1 MTVDATA
8 DAALDARAAALDA
21 EDPVAGA
28 RDRFLLPD
36 GLVYLDGNSL
46 GALPAGVPDAVA
58 DAVRRQW
65 GQDLIASWNTN
76 GWWQAPVEA
85 GDAVGRL
92 VGAAPG
98 QVLVADSTSVN
109 LFKTTV
115 AALRLRPD
123 RRLVVTDPD
132 SFPTDLYVLDAVA
145 RMTGIEVLRL
155 SPPQVPALLAERGD
169 EVALVSLSQ
178 VDYRTGELWDLPGLT
193 RATHAAGALA
203 MWDLCHTAGVLDPGL
218 DQHEVDL
225 AVGCS
230 YKYLNGGPGAPAF
243 VYVAARHQAAA
254 ENPVSGWIGHATPF
268 MMSGRYEPA
277 DGIRRMAN
285 GTPPMLS
292 LLSLKAALA
301 AFDGLAMADV
311 RAKSLSLT
319 GFFLDCLTALLPD
332 VEVVTP
338 ADPAR
343 RGSQV
348 SLRHPHGYAVIR
360 ALIDHGVVG
369 DFREPDVVRLGFAPL
384 YLRHTD
390 VLTAARTLH
399 RVLTTEAYRDP
410 AYAARTEVT

>member
-1 MTVDATA
+1 MTDEAAA
-8 DAALDARAAALDA
+8 DLAARAAALDA
-21 EDPVAGA
+21 ADPVAAA
-28 RDRFLLPD
+28 RARFLLPD

-46 GALPAGVPDAVA
+46 GALPAGVPDALA
-58 DAVRRQW
+58 DAVTRQW

-109 LFKTTV
+109 IFKATV
-115 AALRLRPD
+115 AALRLRPG
-123 RRLVVTDPD
+123 RRVVVTDPD
-132 SFPTDLYVLDAVA
+132 SFPTDLYVLDGVA
-145 RMTGIEVLRL
+145 RLTGIEVVRR
-155 SPPQVPALLAERGD
+155 SPPEVPALLAERGD

-193 RATHAAGALA
+193 RATHDAGALA
-203 MWDLCHTAGVLDPGL
+203 MWDLCHTAGVLDPRL
-218 DQHEVDL
+218 DEHQVDL
-225 AVGCS
+225 AVGCG

-243 VYVAARHQAAA
+243 VYVAARHQAGT
-254 ENPVSGWIGHATPF
+254 ENPVSGWIGHARPF
-268 MMSGRYEPA
+268 LMSGRYQPA

-292 LLSLKAALA
+292 LLGLKAALT
-301 AFDGLAMADV
+301 AFDGLEMADV
-311 RAKSLSLT
+311 RAKSVSLT
-319 GFFLDCLTALLPD
+319 GFFLDCLAALLPD

-348 SLRHPHGYAVIR
+348 SLRHPDGFAVVR
-360 ALIDHGVVG
+360 ALAERGVVG

-390 VLTAARTLH
+390 VLTATRTLQQ
-399 RVLTTEAYRDP
+399 VLATEAFRDP